1 MTLPNDLLLKAN
13 LKQLRLPT
21 VLAEYEKLAVL
32 LGRQPARIASYKRY
46 LAEHG
51 RTSPLFDI
59 PQLVRDIESQFERL
73 ALQHRATD

>member
-1 MTLPNDLLLKAN
+1 MC
-13 LKQLRLPT
+13 
-21 VLAEYEKLAVL
+21 
-32 LGRQPARIASYKRY
+32 RQPADGRRPARPGHHHAGRLRAARGGCIGRNPARAASYKRY
-46 LAEHG
+46 LAEQG